1 MRIHKL
7 QIQAFGPFAGTE
19 EIDFDE
25 LAEGGLFLLD
35 GPTGAGKSSILDAI
49 CYALYGALPGSRAG
63 SRQIR
68 SDHAPA
74 GLAPEV
80 VCELTIG
87 DRRFEVTRSPAWMRP
102 SKRGKNKTTEQKAA
116 SFLREFTGSGWKELS
131 TRNDEV
137 GHVLGSLLG
146 LDREQFTKVVMLPQ
160 GGFADFLRAKAK
172 DREDLLANL
181 FDTSGYARIEDEFA
195 ARLAEERKKTESLEA
210 RLSASEEAIHSAAR
224 AFLAGREA
232 SDEPAEADGEA
243 NADADGAGQA
253 AAVDLSSA
261 EQFAGYH
268 RRIAAVH
275 RDSALEAA
283 KLRTEMTRTREQA
296 QALEERRRIFARLA
310 ELRGMQAGYA
320 QNHEA
325 AAAAAARLDSDAKA
339 GAVRAYQAQ
348 LQEASVAQEQAK
360 ATWLDSKLWLE
371 TEQGLDPSADAA
383 GLEQLRLPAQQA
395 AEELA
400 VAKAGLDDEKRR
412 GVLAGQA
419 RKAAELAAAQE
430 ETRAQAEAEVA
441 LLKAERAALEAAD
454 LDQVAA
460 GGKVQQ
466 AKEHVKGLET
476 RIQHATERDALE
488 KQALAAR
495 EQSSAQELEIVG
507 VANTL
512 LDLRTEQLAQS
523 ALRLAAAL
531 EDGQPCLVCGAQE
544 HPAPARA
551 DADAPLIDDE
561 QIQALEAAVAAAR
574 AAGQRAAQARD
585 TLVAKFQAAQEA
597 AGDAPVAD
605 LRAELATAQA
615 GLEREQKQQG
625 EIAARVAKLD
635 AVRQRTEQQNA
646 RASQA
651 VLEHATAKQRAQS
664 LQTQLAELDA
674 KLEQLRQ
681 GRENLAELVAQLSA
695 TSQGLASAVQNLRR
709 FLEAGEA
716 LEKAEA
722 TWNSQR
728 TAAGFENPAAFEAAL
743 LDSAERERLRQL
755 QQWCQEAEASAI
767 ATLEASQ
774 DCRKAQELSAQGLE
788 GPSEE
793 GIAEAKLLSSLA
805 EERFEAA
812 REQEVLA
819 QTQLARHEQAATD
832 LERQRTEAGPVIE
845 DYRRLRG
852 LAEVIRGGGENLY
865 KMTLSTYVLAA
876 RLEEVAIAA
885 TQRLGMMS
893 GGRYSL
899 HHDDSKQGNSK
910 SGLGLQV
917 LDSWT
922 GKRRETQTLSGGE
935 TFMASL
941 ALALGLADVIS
952 HHSGAVDMQ
961 TLFVDE
967 GFGSLDAETLEEVM
981 QALENLRAGGRTIG
995 LVSHVAEMKQRI
1007 TNRISVSKTQ
1017 HGSTIERDGT
1027 VILAG

>member
-7 QIQAFGPFAGTE
+7 RIQAFGPFAGTE

-116 SFLREFTGSGWKELS
+116 SFLREFTGSGWQELS

-232 SDEPAEADGEA
+232 IDEVAEADGT
-243 NADADGAGQA
+243 GPA
-253 AAVDLSSA
+253 AAAGPTSA
-261 EQFAGYH
+261 EQFADYR
-268 RRIAAVH
+268 RRIAAIH
-275 RDSALEAA
+275 QRSALEAA
-283 KLRTEMTRTREQA
+283 KLRAEKTRAREQA
-296 QALEERRRIFARLA
+296 QALDERRRIFARLA
-310 ELRGMQAGYA
+310 ELRGMQASYA
-320 QNHEA
+320 QKHEA
-325 AAAAAARLDSDAKA
+325 ALAAAARLESDAKA
-339 GAVRAYQAQ
+339 GAVRAYLAQ
-348 LQEASVAQEQAK
+348 LQEASVAQDKAK
-360 ATWLDSKLWLE
+360 GTWLQSKLWLE
-371 TEQGLDPSADAA
+371 TEQGLNPGATAA

-395 AEELA
+395 AEDLA
-400 VAKAGLDDEKRR
+400 VAKAALEDEKRR
-412 GVLAGQA
+412 DVLAAQA
-419 RKAAELAAAQE
+419 RKAAELAAAHE
-430 ETRAQAEAEVA
+430 KTRGQAEAEVA
-441 LLKAERAALEAAD
+441 LLKAERVALEAGD

-460 GGKVQQ
+460 GDKVQQ
-466 AKEHVKGLET
+466 AKERVQQLES
-476 RIQHATERDALE
+476 RIQHATERDGLE
-488 KQALAAR
+488 KKALAAR
-495 EQSSAQELEIVG
+495 EKSSAQELEIVG
-507 VANTL
+507 AAKSL

-544 HPAPARA
+544 HPDPAQA

-561 QIQALEAAVAAAR
+561 QIQELEAAVAAAR
-574 AAGQRAAQARD
+574 AAGQQAAQTRD
-585 TLVAKFQAAQEA
+585 TLVAKLQTAQEA
-597 AGDAPVAD
+597 AGEASVAD
-605 LRAELATAQA
+605 LRADLAAARGQ
-615 GLEREQKQQG
+615 LEQVHKQQG
-625 EIAARVAKLD
+625 EIAARVAQLD
-635 AVRQRTEQQNA
+635 AVRQRTEQQMA
-646 RASQA
+646 RASRA
-651 VLEHATAKQRAQS
+651 VLEHATAKQNAQT
-664 LQTQLAELDA
+664 LQAQLADLDA
-674 KLEQLRQ
+674 KLSQLRQ
-681 GRENLAELVAQLSA
+681 GQKNLAELVAQLTTKSN
-695 TSQGLASAVQNLRR
+695 GLASALQILRR

-716 LEKAEA
+716 LQKAEA

-728 TAAGFENPAAFEAAL
+728 TAAGFDDMAAFEAAL
-743 LDSAERERLRQL
+743 LESAERDRLRQL
-755 QQWCQEAEASAI
+755 QRADADLASAI
-767 ATLEASQ
+767 ATLQTSE
-774 DCRKAQELSAQGLE
+774 DCRKAQELAGDGID

-793 GIAEAKLLSSLA
+793 GIAEAKLLASLA

-819 QTQLARHEQAATD
+819 QTQLARHEQAASD
-832 LERQRTEAGPVIE
+832 LERQRAEAGPVIE
-845 DYRRLRG
+845 AYRRLRG
-852 LAEVIRGGGENLY
+852 LADVIRGGGENLY

-876 RLEEVAIAA
+876 RLEEVAVAA

-1017 HGSTIERDGT
+1017 HGSTIEREGT